1 MSLVIRRNILWPNMK
16 TSSCDKCV
24 LKAPS
29 ASFFNVSDRGDE
41 LAEDKDDNPN
51 EKN

>member
-1 MSLVIRRNILWPNMK
+1 MAKHENHG
-16 TSSCDKCV
+16 SSCDKCV

-29 ASFFNVSDRGDE
+29 AFLNVSDRGDE

-51 EKN
+51 EKNKLF